1 MDGLRLERAD
11 LQQKLNAATSE
22 ARAAQQELARE
33 RREGTAAKTALTV
46 ALADVAKLTQQ
57 RDNAWEVH
65 ANSCCKHHVNAGRFF
80 QLCSMSGDHSK

>member
-22 ARAAQQELARE
+22 ARAAQQELATE
-33 RREGTAAKTALTV
+33 RQGGAAAKTALAV

-57 RDNAWEVH
+57 RDNAWKVP
-65 ANSCCKHHVNAGRFF
+65 ASHVLSQSSSYHGLLPGV
-80 QLCSMSGDHSK
+80 QHQ

>member
-57 RDNAWEVH
+57 RDNAWKVH
-65 ANSCCKHHVNAGRFF
+65 
-80 QLCSMSGDHSK
+80 D